1 MNHHTDTKHRR
12 EGQQR
17 DKNEIR
23 ERDNRENRRPRQKNE
38 ERDTKTQYGDTG
50 LEIRDN
56 VKSQT
61 KT

>member
-1 MNHHTDTKHRR
+1 MNHHTDTRR